1 MVAAVE
7 RSFLCPR
14 CWERISI
21 LVDLSVEGEQRFVE
35 DCEVCCHPIQFTVVA
50 TGGDLVDFSAE
61 AADD

>member
-1 MVAAVE
+1 V
-7 RSFLCPR
+7 L
-14 CWERISI
+14 I
-21 LVDLSVEGEQRFVE
+21 DLSVEGEQRFVE